1 MRALVLVLALAVLA
15 STGAAAQAAGG
26 NGVISAAGVVGKLQ
40 IDKSTRADVLAFAGK
55 PDAEVNNERVFG
67 YHSYDAVGYDCSD
80 KEANDNFTLGNSG
93 PYCKTMFVI
102 DIPSH
107 SLEDFATTSSAY
119 HVRGVSIGTAVS
131 AAQRALRT
139 KVDRSCL
146 VVLKTETAK
155 AKLRIDFVG
164 GRADA
169 FAVHSLRRTSGLFH
183 CMA

>member
-1 MRALVLVLALAVLA
+1 VSRIVLVLAALALSCAV
-15 STGAAAQAAGG
+15 AQAAGG
-26 NGVISAAGVVGKLQ
+26 DGVISASGVVGKLQ
-40 IDKSTRADVLAFAGK
+40 IDKSTRAEVLAFAGK

-67 YHSYDAVGYDCSD
+67 YRSYDAVGYDCSD
-80 KEANDNFTLGNSG
+80 RQANDNFTLGNSG

-107 SLEDFATTSSAY
+107 TLEDFATTTSSY
-119 HVRGVSIGTAVS
+119 HVSGVSIGTSVS

-164 GRADA
+164 RHADA